1 MSEVFM
7 GQVMP
12 VAFPF
17 APKGLAQCDGQILPI
32 AQNQALFSLL
42 GTVYGGNGTTTFA
55 LPDLRG
61 RVPVGF
67 GPSLDPNWQA
77 SPYALGEKG
86 GTENVTLTTAQLPSH
101 VHQCAGTNA
110 QSGQRSPANAL
121 YATNSAPIY
130 GPAGT
135 AEVTLATASIAPVG
149 GNQAHPN
156 MQPYAAINFCIALT
170 GIFPSR
176 T

>member
-17 APKGLAQCDGQILPI
+17 APKGLAQCDGQLLPI

-67 GPSLDPNWQA
+67 GPSVDPNWPV
-77 SPYALGEKG
+77 SPYALGERAG
-86 GTENVTLTTAQLPSH
+86 GETVTLTTAQLPSH
-101 VHQCAGTNA
+101 THQCAGTNA
-110 QSGQRSPANAL
+110 QGDKGNPTNSL
-121 YATNSAPIY
+121 YGTNSAPIY
-130 GPAGT
+130 GNAG
-135 AEVTLATASIAPVG
+135 ASEVVLSPGSIARAG

-176 T
+176 S